1 MWPDPTR
8 RAFLLR
14 GLIISRY
21 FFLPFPLYYFFPFF
35 LFLFPEKRS
44 RWRSSRRIRTRRMP
58 CSTSSW
64 VSHSCKGVSSNI
76 FLNVSYENWTRFVTV
91 IFLFVGAS
99 KKAFFFHDR
108 EMEIEGIEEIFQ
120 SESIERKRR
129 ERNVKAVLSMSL
141 VQNYWNTLKWSLSN
155 EKKRKRGRK
164 LAAKFAD
171 FLFLIKR

>member
-1 MWPDPTR
+1 MWLDPTR

-91 IFLFVGAS
+91 IFLF
-99 KKAFFFHDR
+99 K
-108 EMEIEGIEEIFQ
+108 
-120 SESIERKRR
+120 ESIFLSRSRNGNWRNRRNFSKRIYW
-129 ERNVKAVLSMSL
+129 EGNVKGVLSMSL
-141 VQNYWNTLKWSLSN
+141 VQNYWNTLKWSLSS
-155 EKKRKRGRK
+155 EKKKKKRQKIGRK
-164 LAAKFAD
+164 ICWLSF
-171 FLFLIKR
+171 FN

>member
-44 RWRSSRRIRTRRMP
+44 RWRSSKRIRTRRMP

-64 VSHSCKGVSSNI
+64 VSHSCKGVSRNI

-120 SESIERKRR
+120 SESIERGTSKGFYQCLLF
-129 ERNVKAVLSMSL
+129 KIIG
-141 VQNYWNTLKWSLSN
+141 TLWSGRCPAK
-155 EKKRKRGRK
+155 KKRKRGRK

>member
-44 RWRSSRRIRTRRMP
+44 RWRSSRKIRTRRMP

-120 SESIERKRR
+120 SESIERGTSKGFYQCLLFKIIGILYK
-129 ERNVKAVLSMSL
+129 VVAV
-141 VQNYWNTLKWSLSN
+141 QRKKK
-155 EKKRKRGRK
+155 KKRQKIGRK
-164 LAAKFAD
+164 ICWLSF
-171 FLFLIKR
+171 FN